1 MSQENVAAAKRAY
14 AVLND
19 VLKSGDLAALN
30 RLVED
35 RFDPEFV
42 LKPAGVFPESEEV
55 QGRDRAVEFLVAQS
69 EAFDALWFEPLEFID
84 ATDRV
89 LVVVRVCGCAR
100 HTGLKLEFLR
110 GHVFSYRGGQVL
122 RMDMY
127 ADRAE
132 ALKAVGLAE

>member
-1 MSQENVAAAKRAY
+1 VSQEHVELAKRGY

-19 VLKSGDLAALN
+19 VLTSGDLAALR
-30 RLVED
+30 RLVEE

-55 QGRDRAVEFLVAQS
+55 QGHDAAVRFMVAQS
-69 EAFDALWFEPLEFID
+69 EAFEALWFEPLEFID
-84 ATDRV
+84 AADRV
-89 LVVVRVCGCAR
+89 VVTVRVCGYAR
-100 HTGLKLEFLR
+100 HSGIKLEFLR

-127 ADRAE
+127 ADRRE
-132 ALKAVGLAE
+132 ALTAVGLEE